1 MFSIS
6 LDGALE
12 LGKRFQNAPKAVE
25 AGSKAMLDTATLM
38 VQGKAKE
45 LAPVDKS
52 TLRKSILREV
62 TADFGKVG
70 SNIPYAKYQEFG
82 TGVYGPKGSPIVPKR
97 AKFLAWQSKGGQWIR
112 ARSVAGVKPRHFLQ
126 GGLDE
131 LRKNIKQVMEIATRT
146 IIKSL

>member
-6 LDGALE
+6 LEGALE

-62 TADFGKVG
+62 TSDFGKVG

-82 TGVYGPKGSPIVPKR
+82 TGIYGKTGQPIVPKR
-97 AKFLAWQSKGGQWIR
+97 ARMLAWHTKGGQW
-112 ARSVAGVKPRHFLQ
+112 AYAKSVRGVKPRHFLQ

-131 LRKNIKQVMEIATRT
+131 LKRNIRQVMEIATRT